1 MGLFLLEN
9 PIMLLHI
16 PNVLTQEQVR
26 GMRTALDQAL
36 DAGSWVDG
44 RASVGDQGAK
54 VKHNRQLPEHSP
66 LAQQLGAVILDALKK
81 TPLFF
86 SAALPLRFLPPMFN
100 RYEGGEHYGMHVD
113 GSVRY
118 APNAAFPGGLA
129 LRTDL
134 SCTLFLCEPE
144 DYDGGELIVA
154 DTYGEHEVKLPA
166 GDLIL
171 YPSSSLHRVA
181 PVTRGA
187 RVCSFFWLQ
196 SMIREDSKRALLFEL
211 DQNIQKLR
219 ARLGDCEETV
229 SLTGNYHNLVRL
241 WAEV

>member
-1 MGLFLLEN
+1 M
-9 PIMLLHI
+9 MLHV
-16 PNVLTQEQVR
+16 PEVLTAAQVQEIR
-26 GMRTALDQAL
+26 QAL
-36 DAGSWVDG
+36 DTGDWTDG
-44 RASVGDQGAK
+44 RNTVGEQGAK
-54 VKHNRQLPEHSP
+54 VKRNRQLPENGP
-66 LAQQLGAVILDALKK
+66 LAQKLGQIVLDSLKK
-81 TPLFF
+81 NVLFF
-86 SAALPLRFLPPMFN
+86 SAALPLRLVPPLFN

-171 YPSSSLHRVA
+171 YPSSSLHRVE

-196 SMIREDSKRALLFEL
+196 SMIRDDSKRTLLFEL

-229 SLTGNYHNLVRL
+229 SLTGNYHNLLRL

>member
-1 MGLFLLEN
+1 
-9 PIMLLHI
+9 MLLHI
-16 PNVLTQEQVR
+16 PNVLTPAQVQEF
-26 GMRTALDQAL
+26 RTALDQAL
-36 DAGSWVDG
+36 DANQWVDG
-44 RASVGDQGAK
+44 RASVGNQGAK
-54 VKHNRQLPEHSP
+54 VKNNRQLPENSP
-66 LAQQLGAVILDALKK
+66 LALQLGGAILDALKNS
-81 TPLFF
+81 PLFF
-86 SAALPLRFLPPMFN
+86 SAALPLRFAPPMFN

-113 GSVRY
+113 GSIRY
-118 APNAAFPGGLA
+118 APNAAFPGGQA

-144 DYDGGELIVA
+144 DYEGGELIVA

-171 YPSSSLHRVA
+171 YPSSSLHRVE

-196 SMIREDSKRALLFEL
+196 SMIRSDAQRGLLFDL

-219 ARLGDCEETV
+219 AKIGDSEEVLG
-229 SLTGNYHNLVRL
+229 LTGHYHNLLRL